1 MQKVW
6 SLSDQLEFF
15 KEYITKLRGI
25 VGEERTKTIIATS
38 TYLVSAGN
46 NDILFSYYIS
56 NLRKLHYDVPSYTEL
71 LVSWATNFLKV
82 AEKSTRFLYKCSYFN
97 QQLWSN

>member
-1 MQKVW
+1 MGMQNVL

-38 TYLVSAGN
+38 TYIVSAGN
-46 NDILFSYYIS
+46 NDIAFTYFIS
-56 NLRKLHYDVPSYTEL
+56 KLRKLHYDVPSYTQL
-71 LVSWATNFLKV
+71 LVSWASNFLKV
-82 AEKSTRFLYKCSYFN
+82 AEITSFFYSIVVISFN
-97 QQLWSN
+97 Q